1 MLNPGDALGGRYRLE
16 EPIASG
22 GMGEVWRAID
32 QVLGRTVAVKVLHPR
47 AVGDPGFSARFRGE
61 ARTMATLRHPGVVD
75 VYDFGEDTDPDGK
88 TVVYLVMAF
97 VDGEPLSQRI
107 KTAERLSP
115 AETMAIVA
123 QTAHALQA
131 AHEAGVVHR
140 DVKPGNLIVR
150 PDGQVVLVD
159 FGVARSAEA
168 ASLTGVNELV
178 GTALYMA
185 PEQVA
190 KRAITPA
197 TDIYA
202 LGAVGYHCLAGH
214 PPFMGDNALT
224 IALSHLDEEPPPLP
238 DEVPHA
244 VRTVIATAMAKDPAD
259 RFKNAAAMAQIAE
272 AALGPASA
280 EATTTSM
287 TRAGTT
293 ALLAGGPA
301 TTRPRPGGY
310 APGAAPVGRG
320 PGDTFAGSDPR
331 LTGTATRPV
340 HPSFPGVPGGPP
352 PTPPG
357 RRKRLTTTHRAGI
370 VAAVLI
376 GVAAVVM
383 AFALANLGDD
393 TTKDGGTVP
402 SQPAEVSAGPES
414 TGPAAPPGPTV
425 STTKPRTST
434 SPRNGTQPTAP
445 TKPTG
450 GATPTQN
457 NEPTKNPPTQDP
469 TTDPATSEPT
479 DEPTG
484 GPGPGV

>member
-1 MLNPGDALGGRYRLE
+1 MMLNPGDALGGRYRLE

-32 QVLGRTVAVKVLHPR
+32 QVLGRTIAVKVLHPR

-107 KTAERLSP
+107 KTFERLSP
-115 AETMAIVA
+115 GETMAIVA

-168 ASLTGVNELV
+168 AELTGVNELV

-244 VRTVIATAMAKDPAD
+244 VRTVIATAMAKDPGD

-272 AALGPASA
+272 AAIGPGQA
-280 EATTTSM
+280 ESTTTSM

-293 ALLAGGPA
+293 ALLAGGPS

-320 PGDTFAGSDPR
+320 PSDTFAGSDPR
-331 LTGTATRPV
+331 LTGTSTRPV
-340 HPSFPGVPGGPP
+340 HPSFPGVPGPAAP
-352 PTPPG
+352 PPG

-393 TTKDGGTVP
+393 TKGDGGTVP
-402 SQPAEVSAGPES
+402 SQPTEVS
-414 TGPAAPPGPTV
+414 TGPEGTGPAV
-425 STTKPRTST
+425 PAGPSVATTRPRNTT
-434 SPRNGTQPTAP
+434 SPRNGTQPTVP

-450 GATPTQN
+450 GATKTP

-469 TTDPATSEPT
+469 TTAPPTEEPT

-484 GPGPGV
+484 PAAAD

>member
-1 MLNPGDALGGRYRLE
+1 MLNPGDALGGRYRLD

-22 GMGEVWRAID
+22 GMGEVWRARD
-32 QVLGRTVAVKVLHPR
+32 EVLGRTVAVKVLHPR

-88 TVVYLVMAF
+88 TVVYLVMGF
-97 VDGEPLSQRI
+97 VDGESLAQRI
-107 KTAERLSP
+107 KTVERLSP

-131 AHEAGVVHR
+131 AHDAGVVHR

-168 ASLTGVNELV
+168 AELTGVNELV

-190 KRAITPA
+190 KRPITPA

-202 LGAVGYHCLAGH
+202 LGAVAYHCLSGH

-238 DEVPHA
+238 DEVPQA
-244 VRTVIATAMAKDPAD
+244 VRTVIATAMAKDPED
-259 RFKNAAAMAQIAE
+259 RFKNASAMAQIAE
-272 AALGPASA
+272 AAMG
-280 EATTTSM
+280 TRTSDTAVAL
-287 TRAGTT
+287 TRAGAT

-301 TTRPRPGGY
+301 TTRPRPGY
-310 APGAAPVGRG
+310 APGSAGVGRG
-320 PGDTFAGSDPR
+320 TGDTFAGSDPR
-331 LTGTATRPV
+331 TTGSRTGIGTA
-340 HPSFPGVPGGPP
+340 PGGPGGL
-352 PTPPG
+352 PPG
-357 RRKRLTTTHRAGI
+357 RRKRLSATHRAGI
-370 VAAVLI
+370 IATAVI

-383 AFALANLGDD
+383 AVALANMGDNK
-393 TTKDGGTVP
+393 KDGSPTP
-402 SQPAEVSAGPES
+402 TQPAEQSVDP
-414 TGPAAPPGPTV
+414 TFVDPTV
-425 STTKPRTST
+425 TSKPSDVEPTKPRNTNSPKNNNPPATTKPTAT
-434 SPRNGTQPTAP
+434 ATAPPDDEPTEDPPTTQPTS
-445 TKPTG
+445 
-450 GATPTQN
+450 
-457 NEPTKNPPTQDP
+457 PPASDP
-469 TTDPATSEPT
+469 PSEP
-479 DEPTG
+479 PAG
-484 GPGPGV
+484 GNP

>member
-1 MLNPGDALGGRYRLE
+1 MLNPGDALGGRYRLD

-22 GMGEVWRAID
+22 GMGEVWRARD
-32 QVLGRTVAVKVLHPR
+32 EVLGRTVAVKVLHPR

-88 TVVYLVMAF
+88 TVVYLVMGF
-97 VDGEPLSQRI
+97 VDGESLAQRI

-131 AHEAGVVHR
+131 AHDAGVVHR

-168 ASLTGVNELV
+168 AELTGVNELV

-202 LGAVGYHCLAGH
+202 LGAVAYHCLSGH

-238 DEVPHA
+238 EEVPQA
-244 VRTVIATAMAKDPAD
+244 VRTVIATAMAKDPED

-272 AALGPASA
+272 AAMGTRASDT
-280 EATTTSM
+280 ATAL
-287 TRAGTT
+287 TRAGAT

-301 TTRPRPGGY
+301 TTRPRPGY
-310 APGAAPVGRG
+310 APGAAAVGRG

-331 LTGTATRPV
+331 TTGSRTGTA
-340 HPSFPGVPGGPP
+340 PGGFAGAPGPGGPP
-352 PTPPG
+352 
-357 RRKRLTTTHRAGI
+357 RKRLSATQRASIITTA
-370 VAAVLI
+370 LI

-383 AFALANLGDD
+383 AVALANLGDNK
-393 TTKDGGTVP
+393 KDGGTAP
-402 SQPAEVSAGPES
+402 TQPAEVSVEPS
-414 TGPAAPPGPTV
+414 IVDPTV
-425 STTKPRTST
+425 TSKPTGVSPTKPRNTNSPRNNNPPATTKPPATA
-434 SPRNGTQPTAP
+434 TAP
-445 TKPTG
+445 P
-450 GATPTQN
+450 
-457 NEPTKNPPTQDP
+457 D
-469 TTDPATSEPT
+469 
-479 DEPTG
+479 DEPTEDPPTSQPPVDPPDPTVDPTGPVG
-484 GPGPGV
+484 GGA

>member
-1 MLNPGDALGGRYRLE
+1 MMLNPGDALGGRYRLA

-22 GMGEVWRAID
+22 GMGEVWRASD
-32 QVLGRTVAVKVLHPR
+32 EVLGRTVAVKVLHPR

-75 VYDFGEDTDPDGK
+75 VYDFGEDTDPDDK
-88 TVVYLVMAF
+88 TVVYLVMGF
-97 VDGEPLSQRI
+97 VDGESLAQRI
-107 KTAERLSP
+107 KAAGRLSP

-131 AHEAGVVHR
+131 AHDAGVVHR

-168 ASLTGVNELV
+168 AELTGVNELV

-202 LGAVGYHCLAGH
+202 LGAVAYHCLSGH

-238 DEVPHA
+238 DDVPQA
-244 VRTVIATAMAKDPAD
+244 VRTVIATAMAKDPDD

-272 AALGPASA
+272 AAIGTRSSDT
-280 EATTTSM
+280 ATAL
-287 TRAGTT
+287 TRAGAT

-301 TTRPRPGGY
+301 TTRPRPGY
-310 APGAAPVGRG
+310 ASGAAPVGRG

-331 LTGTATRPV
+331 TTGSRTGVGPAPAGLV
-340 HPSFPGVPGGPP
+340 GAPGPGGP
-352 PTPPG
+352 PPG
-357 RRKRLTTTHRAGI
+357 RRKRLSATQRASI
-370 VAAVLI
+370 IATALI

-383 AFALANLGDD
+383 AIALANMGDK
-393 TTKDGGTVP
+393 TKDGGPAPT
-402 SQPAEVSAGPES
+402 QPAEASIEPSVVD
-414 TGPAAPPGPTV
+414 PTV
-425 STTKPRTST
+425 TSRPSDVTTTRPRNTT
-434 SPRNGTQPTAP
+434 SPRNNNPPAT
-445 TKPTG
+445 TKPPAS
-450 GATPTQN
+450 ATKSPDDD
-457 NEPTKNPPTQDP
+457 EPTQDP
-469 TTDPATSEPT
+469 PTTQPPTPPATNEPT
-479 DEPTG
+479 EPPAG
-484 GPGPGV
+484 N

>member
-32 QVLGRTVAVKVLHPR
+32 QVLGRTIAVKVLHPR

-61 ARTMATLRHPGVVD
+61 ARTMATLRHSGVVD

-115 AETMAIVA
+115 AEAMAIVA

-150 PDGQVVLVD
+150 PNGQVVLVD

-244 VRTVIATAMAKDPAD
+244 VRAVIATAMAKEPAD

-272 AALGPASA
+272 AAIGPAPA
-280 EATTTSM
+280 ETTMTSM

-331 LTGTATRPV
+331 LTGTSTRPV
-340 HPSFPGVPGGPP
+340 SPGFPGSPGPSTAP
-352 PTPPG
+352 VPG

-383 AFALANLGDD
+383 MFALANPGNDGPN
-393 TTKDGGTVP
+393 GGTVP
-402 SQPAEVSAGPES
+402 SQPAQVSASPDD
-414 TGPAAPPGPTV
+414 TGPAVPAGPTL
-425 STTKPRTST
+425 STTTKPRNTN
-434 SPRNGTQPTAP
+434 SPRNGGQPTAT

-450 GATPTQN
+450 GATATPDDEPTQ
-457 NEPTKNPPTQDP
+457 NPPTQQP
-469 TTDPATSEPT
+469 TTPPATN
-479 DEPTG
+479 DPTG
-484 GPGPGV
+484 GPTGAAGAGD

>member
-1 MLNPGDALGGRYRLE
+1 
-16 EPIASG
+16 
-22 GMGEVWRAID
+22 
-32 QVLGRTVAVKVLHPR
+32 
-47 AVGDPGFSARFRGE
+47 
-61 ARTMATLRHPGVVD
+61 
-75 VYDFGEDTDPDGK
+75 
-88 TVVYLVMAF
+88 
-97 VDGEPLSQRI
+97 
-107 KTAERLSP
+107 
-115 AETMAIVA
+115 
-123 QTAHALQA
+123 
-131 AHEAGVVHR
+131 
-140 DVKPGNLIVR
+140 
-150 PDGQVVLVD
+150 VLVD

-238 DEVPHA
+238 DEVPQA

-272 AALGPASA
+272 AAIGRSPA
-280 EATTTSM
+280 ETTTTSM

-331 LTGTATRPV
+331 LTGTSTRPA
-340 HPSFPGVPGGPP
+340 HPSFPAAPSPA
-352 PTPPG
+352 PPG

-383 AFALANLGDD
+383 AFALANLGNDAN
-393 TTKDGGTVP
+393 KDGGTVP
-402 SQPAEVSAGPES
+402 SQPAEVSAGPD
-414 TGPAAPPGPTV
+414 TGPAVPVGPALT
-425 STTKPRTST
+425 TPTKPRNTN
-434 SPRNGTQPTAP
+434 SPRNGGQPTAT

-450 GATPTQN
+450 GATKTPDKPTEQPTTPPAT
-457 NEPTKNPPTQDP
+457 NEP
-469 TTDPATSEPT
+469 TTDPT
-479 DEPTG
+479 DGSTG